1 MSDDTKNLKN
11 TKHLFKIA
19 GMIGLIITI
28 AGAAAGGYS
37 YGSKG
42 ANLDTTT
49 NAAEVNEVRNTITI
63 EENAE
68 GEILING
75 VGFEP
80 NGIVLS
86 EGRIFLERSFRVER
100 VPINCTETM
109 AAMRV
114 LMNKGDTA
122 AVLNRDGRYEF
133 ELLNVLAKDVC
144 SYEEY
149 RNMLVAGLSEFLYTT
164 PGTGAAEETTETT
177 VPGKEPTVPDEAGDQ
192 PTTTAPE
199 NQ

>member
-28 AGAAAGGYS
+28 AGAAAAGGYS

-80 NGIVLS
+80 NGIVLG
-86 EGRIFLERSFRVER
+86 EGRIFLER

-144 SYEEY
+144 IYEEY

-164 PGTGAAEETTETT
+164 PGTGTAEETTETT
-177 VPGKEPTVPDEAGDQ
+177 VPGAEPTVPDEAGDQ